1 MPTATVIEEFNFS
14 PDGRET
20 LTYFP
25 GEYEIVAAYPGPGQ
39 VTQLCAEY
47 ASRKGYALKD
57 GTSSVFEVETVPL
70 APPAAQAS
78 PKPAAKS
85 ASKGKKLPS

>member
-1 MPTATVIEEFNFS
+1 MPTATVIEEFKFS

-20 LTYFP
+20 LTYLP

-39 VTQLCAEY
+39 VTQLCADY
-47 ASRKGYALKD
+47 ASRKGYALKE
-57 GTSSVFEVETVPL
+57 GTSSVFEVENAPL
-70 APPAAQAS
+70 APPAAPAT

-85 ASKGKKLPS
+85 KKKSS